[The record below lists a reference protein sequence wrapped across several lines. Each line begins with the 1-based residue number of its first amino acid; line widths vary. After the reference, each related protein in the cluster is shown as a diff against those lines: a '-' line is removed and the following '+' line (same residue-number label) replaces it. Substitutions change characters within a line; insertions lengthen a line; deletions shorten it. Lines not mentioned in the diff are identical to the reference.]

1 MIKISY
7 KIRKTIIW
15 DTDACKKSFQL
26 KVIDIVYLSWS
37 SFSLKEIWQQEKTVD
52 SYLNTQNYINIS
64 VKLWEAHF
72 SNLAIIFFDNILN
85 ITKLSQK
92 FGAYDVIISQS
103 DAKQRNSR
111 IMFSSKIRKAVIPSS
126 TEHNE
131 GLSLLIDQ
139 QFWGLFY
146 LIQLLCSLSTVRL

>member
-1 MIKISY
+1 M
-7 KIRKTIIW
+7 RHR
-15 DTDACKKSFQL
+15 CLQKSFQL

-37 SFSLKEIWQQEKTVD
+37 SFSLKEIWQQEITVD
-52 SYLNTQNYINIS
+52 SYLNTQNYSKHQHKIVRSTLFKSCNY
-64 VKLWEAHF
+64 
-72 SNLAIIFFDNILN
+72 FFDNILN

-103 DAKQRNSR
+103 DAKQQNSR

-146 LIQLLCSLSTVRL
+146 LIQLLVFIINCQIVNAPY

>member
-1 MIKISY
+1 MRS
-7 KIRKTIIW
+7 TLF
-15 DTDACKKSFQL
+15 KSC
-26 KVIDIVYLSWS
+26 
-37 SFSLKEIWQQEKTVD
+37 
-52 SYLNTQNYINIS
+52 NY
-64 VKLWEAHF
+64 
-72 SNLAIIFFDNILN
+72 FFDNILN

-146 LIQLLCSLSTVRL
+146 LIQLLVFHYQLSDCKCTILNLITIMELKVWSTSETRRSKRHGSE

>member
-1 MIKISY
+1 MRS
-7 KIRKTIIW
+7 TLF
-15 DTDACKKSFQL
+15 KSC
-26 KVIDIVYLSWS
+26 
-37 SFSLKEIWQQEKTVD
+37 
-52 SYLNTQNYINIS
+52 NY
-64 VKLWEAHF
+64 
-72 SNLAIIFFDNILN
+72 FFDNILN

-131 GLSLLIDQ
+131 GLSLLIESKILGFVLSNTAPGVHYQLSDCKCTI
-139 QFWGLFY
+139 LN
-146 LIQLLCSLSTVRL
+146 LITIMELKVWSTSETRRSKRHGSE

>member
-1 MIKISY
+1 MRS
-7 KIRKTIIW
+7 TLF
-15 DTDACKKSFQL
+15 KSC
-26 KVIDIVYLSWS
+26 
-37 SFSLKEIWQQEKTVD
+37 
-52 SYLNTQNYINIS
+52 NY
-64 VKLWEAHF
+64 
-72 SNLAIIFFDNILN
+72 FFDNILN

-139 QFWGLFY
+139 QFLGFVLSNTAPGVHY
-146 LIQLLCSLSTVRL
+146 QLSDCKCTILNLITIMELKVWSTSETRMSKRHGSE